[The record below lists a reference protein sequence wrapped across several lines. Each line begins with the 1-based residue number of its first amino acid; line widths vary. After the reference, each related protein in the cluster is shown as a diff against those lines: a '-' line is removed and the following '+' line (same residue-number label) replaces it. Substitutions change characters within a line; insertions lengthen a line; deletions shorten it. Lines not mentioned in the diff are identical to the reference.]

1 MLTSIDSHIRRRR
14 VVLLAVLILIALGLG
29 MVVALTADG
38 HIHLGGSTLVAVD
51 ASAVDHIIGS
61 LLVLVGVIAMPAMV
75 RVIRARGAIVDD
87 EPPAPPGPPARVRMP
102 APPCLMTL
110 CRIQV

>member
-14 VVLLAVLILIALGLG
+14 VVLLAVLILAALGLG

-51 ASAVDHIIGS
+51 ASAVNQIVGTML
-61 LLVLVGVIAMPAMV
+61 LLVGLIAMPSLV
-75 RVIRARGAIVDD
+75 RIIRARGAVVDD
-87 EPPAPPGPPARVRMP
+87 PPTAPPGPPARLRVP